1 VTEKQERRP
10 DVPFEGILYAE
21 VSGWITVVGMAI
33 AVAGLIIGF
42 VYGGGT
48 IDEVHFM
55 KDLIGGLS
63 ERSVWTRDSVFSGM
77 PERYWFFKERMDGD
91 ELSMI
96 GLIVAAYGGVIG
108 TWGMFAS
115 MFRKK
120 EILLYKRGLYTV
132 LIGLIAIVMSLA
144 AAGLIALR

>member
-1 VTEKQERRP
+1 MTKGSERRP
-10 DVPFEGILYAE
+10 EVPFEGILYAE
-21 VSGWITVVGMAI
+21 VSGWITVLGMII
-33 AVAGLIIGF
+33 AVVGLT
-42 VYGGGT
+42 VVLLHGGGT
-48 IDEVHFM
+48 INEMQFM
-55 KDLIGGLS
+55 KDLIVGLN

-96 GLIVAAYGGVIG
+96 GLIVAAYGGVVGI
-108 TWGMFAS
+108 WGMLVS

-120 EILLYKRGLYTV
+120 EILLYKRGLYTILV
-132 LIGLIAIVMSLA
+132 GLIAVVMSLA